1 MVAVNRLFGN
11 SKTLHYA
18 ATPLFDGL
26 CNSILLQ
33 YNENGEKHIFIFR
46 EPPTF
51 IFLCIILW
59 DLYLLG
65 TLYTSICKILH
76 CTVVIEVIFL
86 FRVARDVSYPL
97 VQDYPKTSQN
107 ILIEK

>member
-1 MVAVNRLFGN
+1 MVAVNRLFEN

-18 ATPLFDGL
+18 AAPHFDGL

-51 IFLCIILW
+51 IFFM
-59 DLYLLG
+59 YYFVG
-65 TLYTSICKILH
+65 S
-76 CTVVIEVIFL
+76 L
-86 FRVARDVSYPL
+86 FMG
-97 VQDYPKTSQN
+97 N
-107 ILIEK
+107 LIYFNL